1 MLFSLL
7 ETSTAAEQNP
17 QVLLVLG
24 PGAQVQFCA
33 PRAES
38 TDRREASLAEL
49 LACCEAR
56 LLAMGPLRAAVLA
69 LVWPVRF
76 LPCCFLGLAWSVWV
90 LV

>member
-49 LACCEAR
+49 FACCEAR
-56 LLAMGPLRAAVLA
+56 LLAMGRYELLCLPSFGPSGFF
-69 LVWPVRF
+69 LVV
-76 LPCCFLGLAWSVWV
+76 S
-90 LV
+90 